1 MMEKLLPEHL
11 KDIWLTVERH
21 EHSTED
27 YTREY
32 ERAVAEYRR
41 TWQRALILPGR
52 DNLRESLLAE
62 LASYMQ
68 YPDIAEVQRQCEQAI
83 ANLKRE
89 WEDKVRS
96 EDRRSIERFYD
107 HSPAMLHEL
116 MWWHTLADDLSPLAY
131 VVALRFAQGHGCK
144 SYLDFG
150 AGVGAGGLL
159 FARDG
164 LQTTL
169 ADISSLLLR
178 FSAWRFRLRN
188 LTAGYIDLKQS
199 HLPIQ
204 EFDIITAMDVFEHLS
219 DPVETVEK
227 LWDALKTGGFLY
239 ARISAEPDEDRPL
252 HIVRDFEPTFER
264 MRTLGFVEVWRD
276 EWLWG
281 HQIFRKP

>member
-1 MMEKLLPEHL
+1 
-11 KDIWLTVERH
+11 
-21 EHSTED
+21 
-27 YTREY
+27 
-32 ERAVAEYRR
+32 
-41 TWQRALILPGR
+41 
-52 DNLRESLLAE
+52 
-62 LASYMQ
+62 
-68 YPDIAEVQRQCEQAI
+68 
-83 ANLKRE
+83 
-89 WEDKVRS
+89 
-96 EDRRSIERFYD
+96 
-107 HSPAMLHEL
+107 
-116 MWWHTLADDLSPLAY
+116 
-131 VVALRFAQGHGCK
+131 
-144 SYLDFG
+144 
-150 AGVGAGGLL
+150 
-159 FARDG
+159 
-164 LQTTL
+164 
-169 ADISSLLLR
+169 LR